1 MAFEIRKGLE
11 FFLQKFG
18 NKISQSPSFSS
29 YGFFL
34 APLLLVL
41 TKHL

>member
-11 FFLQKFG
+11 FFLQKFE

-29 YGFFL
+29 CVFFL

-41 TKHL
+41 PKQL